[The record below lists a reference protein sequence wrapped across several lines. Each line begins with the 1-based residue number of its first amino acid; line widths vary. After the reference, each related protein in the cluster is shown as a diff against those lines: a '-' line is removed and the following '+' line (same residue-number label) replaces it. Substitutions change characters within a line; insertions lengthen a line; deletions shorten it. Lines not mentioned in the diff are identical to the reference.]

1 MDRARVEYPTLACC
15 RPAACLPTRPSTKW
29 RRRYSVFVATF
40 AGAML
45 ATREVH
51 DDTVPAVA
59 IVVAYVLIIVS
70 TVALIPYVHR
80 VGQSLGIS

>member
-1 MDRARVEYPTLACC
+1 
-15 RPAACLPTRPSTKW
+15 
-29 RRRYSVFVATF
+29 
-40 AGAML
+40 ML